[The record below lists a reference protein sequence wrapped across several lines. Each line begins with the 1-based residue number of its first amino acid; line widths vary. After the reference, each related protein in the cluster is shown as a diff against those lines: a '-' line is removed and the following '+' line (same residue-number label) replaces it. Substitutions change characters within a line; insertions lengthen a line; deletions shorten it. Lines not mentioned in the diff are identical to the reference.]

1 MARKPKRGS
10 EGLESGGGTVNP
22 ASAASARGAVTVC
35 PRGAARLFAK
45 FSESSHREEFADIAK
60 SKNLSLR
67 VRLVEG
73 RPVYR
78 ISRNSF
84 VALHDFAR
92 EKLWDDAWVRR
103 IWDCN
108 PNDPFDPC
116 WGEDA

>member
-1 MARKPKRGS
+1 MSRKPKRSTGALGS
-10 EGLESGGGTVNP
+10 VSGAVGR
-22 ASAASARGAVTVC
+22 ASTASARGAVTVC
-35 PRGAARLFAK
+35 PRWAARLFAK
-45 FSESSHREEFADIAK
+45 ISESSHREEFETIAK
-60 SKNLSLR
+60 SSNLSLR

-92 EKLWDDAWVRR
+92 EKLWDDAWVRT

-116 WGEDA
+116 WGDDA